1 MPAGGEAIGM
11 EGVSLVAG
19 IIVNLILG
27 ALMTIGIGLYAPC
40 MALVYALGMSAKVAF
55 PIMMASCAFLMPA
68 AGIKFVKEGA
78 YDIKASIAITF
89 AGSVSVWIAAKWVE
103 SMDLKTLKW
112 VVVFVIIY
120 AGISI
125 LRSAIKKA

>member
-1 MPAGGEAIGM
+1 
-11 EGVSLVAG
+11 
-19 IIVNLILG
+19 
-27 ALMTIGIGLYAPC
+27 
-40 MALVYALGMSAKVAF
+40 
-55 PIMMASCAFLMPA
+55 MPA

-89 AGSVSVWIAAKWVE
+89 AGSVGVWIAAKWVE

-120 AGISI
+120 AGISM
-125 LRSAIKKA
+125 LRSALKKA